1 MSSAGCYPAPR
12 EGLAGWKAQTK
23 TDLPAA
29 PRFDRIT
36 MKYTRKSLA
45 KKLGIGIET
54 LRYYENQKLIP
65 PPARDT
71 NGYRMYT
78 EEDANR
84 INHIIVS
91 KKYGFSLKE
100 LKTLFAATQKKSFS
114 RKELIPLFQNK
125 IHALDD
131 QIKELRSLKKAL
143 QKLIQTI

>member
-1 MSSAGCYPAPR
+1 
-12 EGLAGWKAQTK
+12 
-23 TDLPAA
+23 
-29 PRFDRIT
+29 

-100 LKTLFAATQKKSFS
+100 LKALFAATQKKSFS

-125 IHALDD
+125 IHTLDD

-143 QKLIQTI
+143 QKLIHTICD